1 MPANQFALDAETA
14 EFAQRWFD
22 RLSAHE
28 PVERLLPLVVDRD
41 LEMAFPERTLRSH
54 DDFQD
59 WYRVVGESFT
69 DQVHVV
75 ERLDARDDGDTVHVD
90 VTVIW
95 TATTTSDGSR
105 NSFRAT
111 QVWDLAKTP
120 DGLAIVKYHVGALT
134 PLSPAEK

>member
-14 EFAQRWFD
+14 EFARQWFD

-54 DDFQD
+54 DDFRD
-59 WYRVVGESFT
+59 WYAVVGESFT
-69 DQVHVV
+69 DQTHVV

-90 VTVIW
+90 VQVVW
-95 TATTTSDGSR
+95 TATSTSDGSR
-105 NSFRAT
+105 SSFRVT
-111 QVWDLAKTP
+111 QVWELAKTP
-120 DGLAIVKYHVGALT
+120 DGLAIVKYYVGALN